1 MPLHARSSIQSRS
14 LDSALKAD
22 PYFAQKLKMQMYQD
36 KYSKQKQEYLNRKK
50 NSSQS
55 SRKLYIASQKIKR
68 KSSPKNNSTMEYNS
82 TTQWRKPPSHKVFR
96 HRAKLLGFGV
106 KYDVR
111 FDGMNPKWYQMLPKI
126 RNAFGTFKPTITS
139 GTDGKYH
146 QRGKYSHYTGYK
158 IDIRVKNMP
167 GVRIRKRKVI
177 AGREVLMQ
185 YIYRLNKISG
195 IKAVL
200 EEGRQ
205 YPHID
210 ILVEY

>member
-1 MPLHARSSIQSRS
+1 MLVPIHARPSVQSRS

-22 PYFAQKLKMQMYQD
+22 PYFAQKLKMQMHQD
-36 KYSKQKQEYLNRKK
+36 KFSEQKKEYL
-50 NSSQS
+50 
-55 SRKLYIASQKIKR
+55 KR
-68 KSSPKNNSTMEYNS
+68 QRNISKASPKSTPTIEYHS
-82 TTQWRKPPSHKVFR
+82 KTQWRKSPSHKAFK

-111 FDGMNPKWYQMLPKI
+111 FDRMNPKWYHMLPKI

-146 QRGKYSHYTGYK
+146 KRGKYSHYTGYK